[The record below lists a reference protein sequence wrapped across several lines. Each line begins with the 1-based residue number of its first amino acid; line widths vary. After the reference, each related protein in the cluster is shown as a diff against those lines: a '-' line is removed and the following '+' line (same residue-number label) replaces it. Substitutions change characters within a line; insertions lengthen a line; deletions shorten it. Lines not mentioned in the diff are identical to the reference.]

1 MGMRFL
7 APGFLHLAW
16 LLVIPVALYL
26 YRRQARR
33 VQVSTLLFFKVLAK
47 EHQESA
53 WLRKLKRWLSLLL
66 TLLIFL
72 ALMLA
77 LARPIWSGLGEENEL
92 VVVVDRSASMAAKDG
107 SGESRLEAG
116 VKILKGRLAGVP
128 ESVAVTVIAGD
139 ARGEVVLSR
148 SRNRRECLRVLEG
161 LETRPVE
168 GSREA
173 VWRVARQMRDGVKGS
188 GLWWVTDEVGGDLG
202 EGGEGLVWLGVGL
215 ETMVNVGVTGFQ
227 VRALPLERE
236 RLEGFLQVSSAS
248 GNGGIVTAKVEVTVG
263 GRLVHLREVEMT
275 PGKSVT
281 LSLPIEGGRGQLVEA
296 RVNTEGDCLAWDDG
310 VVARLP
316 SGQALRVAWYANQ
329 ADPFTELAFQSLV
342 DAGRVE
348 MVRGNVAA
356 FPPAEEPD
364 VYVFENWLPEV
375 WPEGRAV
382 IALRP
387 PRSLGPLE
395 VTALPGG
402 GVPHS
407 GVRVVRSE
415 HPVLN
420 RVTASR
426 VAVTQSCVLNLG
438 SGLES
443 LWMAGNET
451 LLAAGEVSEG
461 QRLVVGAFTPSRSEQ
476 LTMLPAFP
484 LLLGNALFWCG
495 EESVLRR
502 GLAVTRTGE
511 MLELGGRIEWTWWD
525 GTSFQTGVE
534 TEAGWVEADRIGT
547 WIAEDGRTGMT
558 LLASA
563 RETEVP
569 LASKSAGRST
579 DETSAQGVEV
589 ANASTGPGWT
599 VVKWLLVGLLVLLLS
614 ESFLFHRRAVY

>member
-1 MGMRFL
+1 MRFL

-53 WLRKLKRWLSLLL
+53 WVRKLKRWLSLLM

-77 LARPIWSGLGEENEL
+77 LARPIWSGLGEEGEL
-92 VVVVDRSASMAAKDG
+92 VVVVDRSASMAAKDA
-107 SGESRLEAG
+107 SGVTRLEAG
-116 VKILKGRLAGVP
+116 VTLLKGRLASVP

-161 LETRPVE
+161 LETRPVV

-173 VWRVARQMRDGVKGS
+173 VWRVARSMRELVTGS

-202 EGGEGLVWLGVGL
+202 EGGGGLEWLGVGL
-215 ETMVNVGVTGFQ
+215 REIVNVGVTGFQ

-236 RLEGFLQVSSAS
+236 RLEGFLQVSAAS
-248 GNGGIVTAKVEVTVG
+248 GNVGVVTAKVEVTVG
-263 GRLVHLREVEMT
+263 GRLVHLREVEMA
-275 PGKSVT
+275 PGKSVA

-296 RVNTEGDCLAWDDG
+296 RVTTEGDCLAWDDG

-316 SGQALRVAWYANQ
+316 SSQALRVAWYADE

-356 FPPAEEPD
+356 FPPMEEPD

-375 WPEGRAV
+375 WPEGKAV

-395 VTALPGG
+395 AKALPGS

-407 GVRVVRSE
+407 GVRVVRAE

-426 VAVTQSCVLNLG
+426 VAVTQSRVLGLG
-438 SGLES
+438 RGLEA
-443 LWMAGNET
+443 LWRAGDEV

-461 QRLVVGAFTPSRSEQ
+461 QRVVVGAFTPSRSEQ

-495 EESVLRR
+495 EESVLSR

-511 MLELGGRIEWTWWD
+511 MLELAGRTEWTWWD

-534 TEAGWVEADRIGT
+534 SEAGWVEAGRIGT
-547 WIAEDGRTGMT
+547 WVAEDGRTGMT
-558 LLASA
+558 VLASA
-563 RETEVP
+563 KETEVP
-569 LASKSAGRST
+569 LASELVGAEAAAGSGVGVAKASA
-579 DETSAQGVEV
+579 
-589 ANASTGPGWT
+589 GPGWT
-599 VVKWLLVGLLVLLLS
+599 VVKWLLVGLLGLLLG

>member
-1 MGMRFL
+1 
-7 APGFLHLAW
+7 
-16 LLVIPVALYL
+16 
-26 YRRQARR
+26 

-53 WLRKLKRWLSLLL
+53 WLRKLKRWLSLLM

-77 LARPIWSGLGEENEL
+77 LGRPIWSGLGEEGEL
-92 VVVVDRSASMAAKDG
+92 VVVVDRSASMGAKDA
-107 SGESRLEAG
+107 SGETRLEAG
-116 VKILKGRLAGVP
+116 VKLLQGRLASVP

-148 SRNRRECLRVLEG
+148 SRNRRACLRVLEG

-168 GSREA
+168 GSRDA
-173 VWRVARQMRDGVKGS
+173 VWRVARPMREMVTGS
-188 GLWWVTDEVGGDLG
+188 GLWWVTDEVGGALG
-202 EGGEGLVWLGVGL
+202 EGGEGVVWLGVGL
-215 ETMVNVGVTGFQ
+215 REMVNVGVTGFQ

-236 RLEGFLQVSSAS
+236 RLEGFLQVSAAS
-248 GNGGIVTAKVEVTVG
+248 GNAGAVTAKVEVTVG
-263 GRLVHLREVEMT
+263 GRLVHLREVEMA
-275 PGKSVT
+275 PGKSVA
-281 LSLPIEGGRGQLVEA
+281 LSLPIEGGRGQVVEA
-296 RVNTEGDCLAWDDG
+296 RVTTDGDCLAWDDG

-316 SGQALRVAWYANQ
+316 SGQALRVAWYAEE

-356 FPPAEEPD
+356 FPPTEEPD
-364 VYVFENWLPEV
+364 VYVFENWLPAV

-395 VTALPGG
+395 VAPLQGG

-407 GVRVVRSE
+407 GVRVVRAE
-415 HPVLN
+415 HPVLH

-426 VAVTQSCVLNLG
+426 VAVTQSGVLGLG
-438 SGLES
+438 RGLEA
-443 LWMAGNET
+443 LWMAGDEV

-461 QRLVVGAFTPSRSEQ
+461 QRVVVGTFTPARSEQ

-484 LLLGNALFWCG
+484 LVLGNALFWCG

-511 MLELGGRIEWTWWD
+511 MLELGGRTEWTWWD
-525 GTSFQTGVE
+525 GKSFQTGVE
-534 TEAGWVEADRIGT
+534 TEAGWAEVERIGT
-547 WIAEDGRTGMT
+547 WVAEDGRTGMT

-563 RETEVP
+563 KETEVP
-569 LASKSAGRST
+569 IVLEGERPAGGAANGAVTKVSA
-579 DETSAQGVEV
+579 
-589 ANASTGPGWT
+589 GPGWT
-599 VVKWLLVGLLVLLLS
+599 VVKWLLVGLLVLLLG

>member
-1 MGMRFL
+1 MRFL

-53 WLRKLKRWLSLLL
+53 WLRKLKRWLSLLM

-77 LARPIWSGLGEENEL
+77 LARPIWSGLGEEGEL
-92 VVVVDRSASMAAKDG
+92 VVVVDRSASMAAKDA
-107 SGESRLEAG
+107 SGKTRLEAG
-116 VKILKGRLAGVP
+116 VKVLKGRLASVP
-128 ESVAVTVIAGD
+128 DSVAVTVIAAD

-173 VWRVARQMRDGVKGS
+173 VWRVARSMRGLVAGS
-188 GLWWVTDEVGGDLG
+188 GLWWVTDEVVGDLG

-215 ETMVNVGVTGFQ
+215 REMVNVGVTGFQ

-236 RLEGFLQVSSAS
+236 RLEGFLQVSAAS
-248 GNGGIVTAKVEVTVG
+248 GNVGVVTTKVEVTVG
-263 GRLVHLREVEMT
+263 GRLVHLREVEMA
-275 PGKSVT
+275 PGKSVA
-281 LSLPIEGGRGQLVEA
+281 LSLPIEGGRGQVVEA
-296 RVNTEGDCLAWDDG
+296 RVTTEGDCLAWDDG

-316 SGQALRVAWYANQ
+316 SSQALRVAWYAEA

-356 FPPAEEPD
+356 FPPTEEPD

-407 GVRVVRSE
+407 GVRVVRAE
-415 HPVLN
+415 HPVLH

-426 VAVTQSCVLNLG
+426 VAVTQSRVLGLG
-438 SGLES
+438 RGLEA
-443 LWMAGNET
+443 LWMAGDEV

-461 QRLVVGAFTPSRSEQ
+461 QRVVVGAFTPSRSEQ

-495 EESVLRR
+495 EESVLSR

-511 MLELGGRIEWTWWD
+511 MLELGGRTEWTWWD
-525 GTSFQTGVE
+525 GASFQTGVE
-534 TEAGWVEADRIGT
+534 TEAGWVEAGRIGT
-547 WIAEDGRTGMT
+547 WVAEDGRTGMT
-558 LLASA
+558 VLASA
-563 RETEVP
+563 KETEVP
-569 LASKSAGRST
+569 LASEPVGAEEAAGNGVGVAKASA
-579 DETSAQGVEV
+579 
-589 ANASTGPGWT
+589 GPGWT
-599 VVKWLLVGLLVLLLS
+599 VVKWLLVGLLVLLLG